1 MALGVFR
8 PYRTSLTA
16 IFRHEYCMQ
25 MNIPILSTVSIVL
38 LVMLN
43 LLAWLQILKL
53 RRSWRNPV
61 AADNSYLG
69 LAMSAFS
76 NGDHP
81 DLLREHDEV
90 NPLTEAEIY
99 VIYGRRDDARK
110 VLESALRAGRISG
123 EDVKAF
129 WAEQN
134 AR

>member
-1 MALGVFR
+1 
-8 PYRTSLTA
+8 
-16 IFRHEYCMQ
+16 MQ

>member
-1 MALGVFR
+1 
-8 PYRTSLTA
+8 
-16 IFRHEYCMQ
+16 
-25 MNIPILSTVSIVL
+25 MNITLPVLSTVSIVV
-38 LVMLN
+38 LVALN

-76 NGDHP
+76 RGDHP
-81 DLLREHDEV
+81 DLLQHHDEV

-110 VLESALRAGRISG
+110 VLESALRAGRIST
-123 EDVKAF
+123 EDVTAF